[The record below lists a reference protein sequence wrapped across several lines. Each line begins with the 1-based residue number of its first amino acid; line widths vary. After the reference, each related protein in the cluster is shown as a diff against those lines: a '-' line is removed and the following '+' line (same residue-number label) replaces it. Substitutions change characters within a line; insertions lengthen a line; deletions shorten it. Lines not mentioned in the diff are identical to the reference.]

1 MVVLEASFLDPIMS
15 GKLEVTT
22 RARLNQKYKLIYF
35 LIQLKLIN
43 IV

>member
-22 RARLNQKYKLIYF
+22 RARLNQNFKLYSF
-35 LIQLKLIN
+35 LRLP
-43 IV
+43 